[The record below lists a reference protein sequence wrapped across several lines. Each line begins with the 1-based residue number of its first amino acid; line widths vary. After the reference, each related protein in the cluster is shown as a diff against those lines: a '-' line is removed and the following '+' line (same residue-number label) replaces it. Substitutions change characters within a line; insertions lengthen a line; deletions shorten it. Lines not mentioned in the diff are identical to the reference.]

1 MLIKDLYHVAK
12 CTLTPELTIQ
22 EALVI
27 LNGSSNGAVV
37 LDKGN
42 IVGVVTIQDIAG
54 AVVPPEYMDDS
65 RLAAALYVEWF
76 VEEQIRT
83 IASRPISKV
92 MRRDMCVV
100 DVEDNLL
107 AIMTDFLQNDLYL
120 LPVLDKWVFVW
131 VVSRRDV
138 KELFMKVL
146 GINGQ

>member
-65 RLAAALYVEWF
+65 RLAAALYVE
-76 VEEQIRT
+76 
-83 IASRPISKV
+83 
-92 MRRDMCVV
+92 
-100 DVEDNLL
+100 
-107 AIMTDFLQNDLYL
+107 
-120 LPVLDKWVFVW
+120 
-131 VVSRRDV
+131 
-138 KELFMKVL
+138 
-146 GINGQ
+146 